1 MKKRM
6 KKSSHL
12 LADAIVPSHNEAA
25 TIGKVVK
32 TLSDSGFFRR
42 VIVVDDGTDKSREIV
57 RGIAKISKFSGIV
70 KLVHVR
76 KRIGKGNAVRLA
88 LRYVKAPVTFLC
100 DADIIGLQP
109 AHVKAILAPVVS
121 GKLAMCVGLRD
132 KKSALVK
139 VLMRS
144 FLPLIGGERAVMTG
158 HLRAA
163 IRNPLANYYGLES
176 VLNHYCRSSRLNVRK
191 VFMEGVNDRV
201 KPRKWALKKGTY
213 DLARETVDVMLT
225 YACLYSGHDKRVR
238 SGLKRLIDSMYRS
251 KK

>member
-1 MKKRM
+1 MKRPYRD
-6 KKSSHL
+6 
-12 LADAIVPSHNEAA
+12 LADAIVPAHNEAS

-32 TLSDSGFFRR
+32 TLADSGFFRR
-42 VIVVDDGTDKSREIV
+42 VIVVDDGSDKSREII
-57 RGIAKISKFSGIV
+57 RSIAKSRSCIKF
-70 KLVHVR
+70 VHVK

-100 DADIIGLQP
+100 DADLIGLQP
-109 AHVKAILAPVVS
+109 AHVKIVLVPVAS
-121 GKLAMCVGLRD
+121 GKVAMCVGLRD
-132 KKSALVK
+132 KKSALAK

-144 FLPLIGGERAVMTG
+144 VLPLIGGERAIATH
-158 HLRAA
+158 HLRVA

-176 VLNHYCRSSRLNVRK
+176 VLNYYCKSNRLKVRK
-191 VFMEGVNDRV
+191 VFMEGVNDRM

-238 SGLKRLIDSMYRS
+238 SSLKRFIDSMYRYR
-251 KK
+251 